1 MNLLI
6 YAVGFL
12 LFLLITYQMVRRSQ
26 VIGWIVFLICPF
38 LLLPFAIQQ
47 NSSSFVW
54 IKVYSVCL
62 GASWLLA
69 CRYTSLAKNKWAL
82 WLLWWGFAFNLIE
95 AVVEALFSGDIL
107 NYVNSLAGILLFFTL
122 PLPKEIQID
131 TSNDRRDLLWNT
143 PMMWIIGYSIWN
155 WTFLYITWPEF
166 GLRHLVILSASL
178 LLSLRN
184 NKLWIQSRAFVLG
197 IYLLIHFSYDSLLQ
211 PLNLPTVYYFP
222 LALAMAGASLIWMT
236 IYCITSRPRF
246 LRYFSK

>member
-1 MNLLI
+1 MNLFL

-12 LFLLITYQMVRRSQ
+12 LFLLITYQIVRRNQ
-26 VIGWIVFLICPF
+26 TIAWIVFLICPF
-38 LLLPFAIQQ
+38 LLLPFAIHQ
-47 NSSSFVW
+47 NSSYFVW

-62 GASWLLA
+62 GASWLLV
-69 CRYTSLAKNKWAL
+69 CRYTSLAQKKWAL
-82 WLLWWGFAFNLIE
+82 WLLWCGFALNIVEAVIE
-95 AVVEALFSGDIL
+95 AFFSGDYL
-107 NYVNSLAGILLFFTL
+107 NYVNALPGILLFFTL

-178 LLSLRN
+178 LVGIGN

-197 IYLLIHFSYDSLLQ
+197 IYLLIHFSYDLLLQ

-222 LALAMAGASLIWMT
+222 LALTMVGAGLIWM
-236 IYCITSRPRF
+236 IMYYITTR
-246 LRYFSK
+246 LRSTPVR